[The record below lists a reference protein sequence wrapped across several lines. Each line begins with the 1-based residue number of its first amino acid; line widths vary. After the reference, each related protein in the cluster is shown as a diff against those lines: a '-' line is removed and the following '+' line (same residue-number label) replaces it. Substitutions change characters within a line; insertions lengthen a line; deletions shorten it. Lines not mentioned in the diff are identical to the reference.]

1 MRRLY
6 APAGA
11 ACYGDA
17 ILGTYIVSMDDA
29 YTHKGHEVSLWTDK
43 HDSGWVWHYKIDG
56 KGLRRCIKPLPLEEL
71 ALEEGAVAARHEIDA
86 AEV

>member
-1 MRRLY
+1 M
-6 APAGA
+6 
-11 ACYGDA
+11 
-17 ILGTYIVSMDDA
+17 SMDDE
-29 YTHKGHEVSLWTDK
+29 YTHKGHEVRLWTDK

-56 KGLRRCIKPLPLEEL
+56 KGLRRCIKPLPLDEL